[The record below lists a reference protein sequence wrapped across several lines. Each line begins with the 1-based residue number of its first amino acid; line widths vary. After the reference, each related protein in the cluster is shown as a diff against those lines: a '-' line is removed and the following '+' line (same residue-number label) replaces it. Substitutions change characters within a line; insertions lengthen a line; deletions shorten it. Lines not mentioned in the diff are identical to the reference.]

1 MSDFKTIVLCADD
14 FGLNSGVSQGI
25 LNLVRRRRLSAVSC
39 MTNMPDFNL
48 YAKDLCA
55 LKREV
60 QTGLHFNLTEGYLL
74 SEPDRPCF
82 RLNNLLVKSHL
93 HLLKPDFIAQEF
105 NAQLDHFI
113 QMMGEM
119 PDFIDG
125 HEHVHQFPEI
135 RRVILDIYEQRIRP
149 HRTWIRSTYPAIT
162 IPKYWFKGIV
172 LAMVGGRKL
181 HAELKKLTIP
191 HHRYF
196 AGVYDFAPESDYRT
210 LFKHWLAL
218 VPSDTLIM
226 CHPGE
231 GLIPSKTR
239 LIEMNY
245 FLSDEFLEDCQ
256 EHQVRLF
263 LSASPKSG
271 EHEAINRN

>member
-25 LNLVRRRRLSAVSC
+25 LKLVQMRRLSAVGC

-48 YAKDLCA
+48 HAKDLCA

-60 QTGLHFNLTEGYLL
+60 QTGLHFNLTEGYFL
-74 SEPDRPCF
+74 SEPERPCF
-82 RLNNLLVKSHL
+82 SLNNLLIKSHL
-93 HLLKPDFIAQEF
+93 HLLNLDLIAKEF

-125 HEHVHQFPEI
+125 HEHVHQFPGI
-135 RRVILDIYEQRIRP
+135 RRVILDIYEQRIKP
-149 HRTWIRSTYPAIT
+149 HRAWIRSTYPSIT
-162 IPKYWFKGIV
+162 IFKYWFKGMI
-172 LAMVGGRKL
+172 LAMAGGRKL

-191 HHRYF
+191 HHHYF
-196 AGVYDFAPESDYRT
+196 AGVYDFAPDADYPA
-210 LFKHWLAL
+210 LFKHWLTL

-226 CHPGE
+226 CHPGDC
-231 GLIPSKTR
+231 LIPSMTR
-239 LIEMNY
+239 LIELNY
-245 FLSDEFLEDCQ
+245 FLSDEFVNDCQ
-256 EHQVRLF
+256 EHRVRLF
-263 LSASPKSG
+263 LSTSPKSG
-271 EHEAINRN
+271 EDEAINRD